1 MLSGDRAKYLG
12 IVMALTFAAL
22 IITQQSAIFM
32 GLMTRTYSLV
42 TDTPQAEVWVM
53 DPFVRY
59 IDDIK
64 PISMSELY
72 RVRSVSG
79 VDWAVPYYKGI
90 IKASLPDGNIQQ
102 CILIGIDDASLIG
115 GPYAMT
121 AGKLANLRMPDSI
134 IIDEYGREFKMTY
147 EKESEVI
154 ALDMGDV
161 IELNDH
167 RAKVVG
173 ICNITRTFQAMP
185 VIYTTFSRALSFAP
199 TERKQLS
206 YILVK
211 AKDPKNIGTLCQKIK
226 EETGLI
232 AYSSED
238 FAKLTMDYYLKYTG
252 IPINFGIVVV
262 LGFFIGVAI
271 AGQTFYNFT
280 LEHLRFLGT
289 FKAMGASNKLLAKM
303 AVIQALVVGGIGWG
317 LGVGLASLFGIF
329 LQGTMLSFRMPAPL
343 LIFSFISIVCICI
356 LSAIISI
363 LKIFKLEPAVVFKS

>member
-1 MLSGDRAKYLG
+1 
-12 IVMALTFAAL
+12 
-22 IITQQSAIFM
+22 
-32 GLMTRTYSLV
+32 
-42 TDTPQAEVWVM
+42 
-53 DPFVRY
+53 VRY